1 MESFLLVWLPIEYEI
16 IKELYNS
23 SLLSDNIIC
32 NKSFFIKNL
41 QLKLL
46 YLSVMVT
53 LKV

>member
-23 SLLSDNIIC
+23 SLPSNNIIR
-32 NKSFFIKNL
+32 NKSFFTKTL

-46 YLSVMVT
+46 YL
-53 LKV
+53 